1 MFDIFIPIYNIMSR
15 ISAEIELQP
24 VIAYPAAVALT
35 TPKDS
40 TTNVSHDAASVRSRG
55 SMDQQPLEPTQT
67 NRSEPP
73 DLGKGKTAVVIAAVT
88 CVTGISALLAGV
100 VTVTLPVMAR
110 DLPLEEQLLLWPQS
124 IYALTCGCTLLLLG
138 SLCDVVGNRSMYLL
152 GCALQ
157 SAFTL
162 ACGLSRSGTQLIIF
176 RAFAGVAI
184 SFCLPSAV
192 SIITHSFPPGRRR
205 NVAFA
210 SMGGGQPIGFS
221 IGLTIGGVFAD
232 TIGWRWGFY
241 LSAILN
247 TVILV
252 VAIWGLPKEIE
263 ELDPVTVERLLFDID
278 WIGAL
283 IATTSLA
290 MISFAFA
297 SLTGDASNIKN
308 PVTIALLSISIALI
322 PVFIYWC
329 GRQERLGRPAIIPN
343 SLWRNRVFTCI
354 CIAVFV
360 TWGTFNA
367 MENLLTFFY
376 QEVEKISAIQ
386 TSLRFLPAPASGAIM
401 NILMGLIVHR
411 VRADYAVVIASLV
424 ACVAPLLMAFAEPGW
439 NYWGAPFWAIF
450 LNPVGADTLFTIS
463 NLLITSVFP
472 AKTQGLAGGVFN
484 TIAQIGKS
492 VGLATSAVVA
502 SSITDSSDKAD
513 KASPDALLEGYHAAW
528 WYNFALNVFVV
539 LISVW
544 GLRNIGKVGM
554 KRD

>member
-1 MFDIFIPIYNIMSR
+1 MSR
-15 ISAEIELQP
+15 TSAEIELQP
-24 VIAYPAAVALT
+24 VVAYPASVALT

-40 TTNVSHDAASVRSRG
+40 NISLAHDAASVRSKR
-55 SMDQQPLEPTQT
+55 SIDQQPLEPTTT

-73 DLGKGKTAVVIAAVT
+73 DLGKGKTAVVIASVT
-88 CVTGISALLAGV
+88 CVTGISSLLAGV

-110 DLPLEEQLLLWPQS
+110 DLPLDEQLLLWPQS
-124 IYALTCGCTLLLLG
+124 IYALTCGCSLLLLG

-162 ACGLSRSGTQLIIF
+162 ACGLSQTGTQLIIF
-176 RAFAGVAI
+176 RALAGIAI
-184 SFCLPSAV
+184 SCCLPSAV
-192 SIITHSFPPGRRR
+192 SIITHSFPPGKSR

-221 IGLTIGGVFAD
+221 IGLTMGGVFAD

-247 TVILV
+247 TVVLV
-252 VAIWGLPKEIE
+252 VALWGMPRGIE
-263 ELDPVTVERLLFDID
+263 ELEPITVQRLLLDID
-278 WIGAL
+278 WVGAL

-290 MISFAFA
+290 MVSYVFA
-297 SLTGDASNIKN
+297 SLTGDASNIKD
-308 PVTIALLSISIALI
+308 PSTIALLSISVALV
-322 PVFIYWC
+322 PLFIYWC
-329 GRQERLGRPAIIPN
+329 GRQERLERPAIIPN

-354 CIAVFV
+354 CITVFV
-360 TWGTFNA
+360 TWGIFNA

-376 QEVEKISAIQ
+376 QEVENISAIQ
-386 TSLRFLPAPASGAIM
+386 TSLRFLPAPVSGAIM
-401 NILMGLIVHR
+401 NITMALIVHK
-411 VRADYAVVIASLV
+411 VRADVTVVIASIV
-424 ACVAPLLMAFAEPGW
+424 SCIAPLVMAFVQPGW
-439 NYWGAPFWAIF
+439 SYWTAPFWAIF

-472 AKTQGLAGGVFN
+472 TKTQGLAGGVFN

-502 SSITDSSDKAD
+502 SSVTSNSKFAD
-513 KASPDALLEGYHAAW
+513 KESPQALLDGYHAAW
-528 WYNFALNVFVV
+528 WYNFALAVFVV

-544 GLRNIGKVGM
+544 GLRDIGKVGM